1 MSLLEWCNAYLDFSK
16 ERYVTKTYDEKRN
29 AFRLL
34 FESGFAAGSGPDVL
48 TPFALLRHFQK
59 QAKEKSGNATAVD
72 RKSVV

>member
-48 TPFALLRHFQK
+48 TPFALLRP
-59 QAKEKSGNATAVD
+59 ATRNGTAVKGTALVPVAFEL
-72 RKSVV
+72 R